1 MEDGTYIYPGPR
13 IIDGDYVDGVG
24 RSLMRIEV
32 VDGEMYDWDTGLAL
46 EPTTQFHISINHRL
60 VKPFPLRRT

>member
-32 VDGEMYDWDTGLAL
+32 VDGEMYD
-46 EPTTQFHISINHRL
+46 
-60 VKPFPLRRT
+60 